1 MRNVTPVHPVT
12 ASLSPRS
19 LSIFKPLL
27 DQLKPG
33 GRMVIPVGGRYD
45 AQELLLITWDG
56 VGVFHRKN
64 IEPVRFV
71 PPIGEH

>member
-1 MRNVTPVHPVT
+1 
-12 ASLSPRS
+12 
-19 LSIFKPLL
+19 
-27 DQLKPG
+27 
-33 GRMVIPVGGRYD
+33 MVIPVGGRYD